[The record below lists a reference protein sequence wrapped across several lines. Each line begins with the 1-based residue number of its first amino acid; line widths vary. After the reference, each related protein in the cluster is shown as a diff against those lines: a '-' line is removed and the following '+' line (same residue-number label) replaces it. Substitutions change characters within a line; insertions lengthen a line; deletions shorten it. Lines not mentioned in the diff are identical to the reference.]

1 MWQPGGWDS
10 TIISLSPEDALIFL
24 ISPLYFLSVKCFS
37 CEWVVWIC
45 NVWLEIVLL
54 CKFLL
59 IISTYHLLKH
69 YLSLTT
75 WWRPCGAGS
84 SSFLFELFEL
94 SLFLDLILPGAGA
107 GAICAARVSVY
118 VDICNIDVMVRRL
131 WAWRDGAEYTL
142 SLVELSS
149 FALKHLVGS
158 HINTQLGMFPA
169 VSCRRHNEV
178 LFVTVYGLVRVC
190 GTKYIHRISSLT
202 AVSSCSGR
210 LF

>member
-1 MWQPGGWDS
+1 MYIFTDHLHVTSFKTLSIFNNVMETMRSRFQQLFVWTFWTLSFFGPHSARSRSRSHLCSPG
-10 TIISLSPEDALIFL
+10 
-24 ISPLYFLSVKCFS
+24 
-37 CEWVVWIC
+37 
-45 NVWLEIVLL
+45 
-54 CKFLL
+54 
-59 IISTYHLLKH
+59 
-69 YLSLTT
+69 
-75 WWRPCGAGS
+75 
-84 SSFLFELFEL
+84 
-94 SLFLDLILPGAGA
+94 
-107 GAICAARVSVY
+107 SVY

-158 HINTQLGMFPA
+158 HINTQLGMFSA